1 MTRNSYVSKKKVLF
15 TTILFILFSVL
26 VVKADA
32 FSSSE
37 ENQKIAVNPNFIWS
51 EDSIVGINPDNIN
64 ITTDDEGDTPVIHY
78 IVQEGDTLEK
88 ISKEFWVPEKKLKEL
103 NKLWDSVQ
111 VGQKLIV
118 SDNEEGILYVV
129 KKEWSLKLFSEF
141 YRLNIEDL
149 MTLNYISDDS
159 EMLYPG
165 QELFINVTEARAY
178 DIGLLEKA
186 QPVLPKDE
194 VIKPKTTKKTTTKKT
209 TTTNT
214 NTSNNNNN
222 NWGAVTSEVTT
233 YSSWRILKQ
242 WYYNPKISNGFA
254 VGYCTWYAA
263 IKSPNI
269 FKYTSA
275 TKQDRP
281 FGGNAVNW
289 YANAKAAGLS
299 VGQSP
304 RAWAIVVYKQL
315 RSSAWHVGIVLS
327 VNSANG
333 EMTIEDMNYKG
344 RFIVTQRIDSINNPK
359 IVGYIY
365 Q

>member
-1 MTRNSYVSKKKVLF
+1 MTRNSKVSKARVLF
-15 TTILFILFSVL
+15 TSTLIFLFTVI

-32 FSSSE
+32 FSNSIE
-37 ENQKIAVNPNFIWS
+37 DQKITVNPSFIWS
-51 EDSIVGINPDNIN
+51 EDSTIGINPDNIN
-64 ITTDDEGDTPVIHY
+64 ITTDDEWEAPVIHY
-78 IVQEGDTLEK
+78 IVQEWDTLEK

-111 VGQKLIV
+111 PGQKLIV

-129 KKEWSLKLFSEF
+129 KKEWSLKLFAEF

-165 QELFINVTEARAY
+165 QEIFINVTEARAY

-194 VIKPKTTKKTTTKKT
+194 VVKPKTTTTKKT
-209 TTTNT
+209 TTTTTKTTTNNWWNT
-214 NTSNNNNN
+214 TTTTTSNTK
-222 NWGAVTSEVTT
+222 A
-233 YSSWRILKQ
+233 RILKQ
-242 WYYNPKISNGFA
+242 WYYNPKITNGFA

-275 TKQDRP
+275 TKQERP

-289 YANAKAAGLS
+289 YENARKAGFS
-299 VGQSP
+299 VGQTARP
-304 RAWAIVVYKQL
+304 GAIVVYKNL
-315 RSSAWHVGIVLS
+315 RSSAGHVGIVIS
-327 VNSANG
+327 VDSAAG
-333 EMTIEDMNYKG
+333 EFVVEDMNYAG
-344 RFIVTQRIDSINNPK
+344 RFIVTQRIDSLSNSK

>member
-1 MTRNSYVSKKKVLF
+1 MTRNSRVSKTRILF
-15 TTILFILFSVL
+15 TSLIIFLFTII
-26 VVKADA
+26 VVRADA
-32 FSSSE
+32 FSNSIE
-37 ENQKIAVNPNFIWS
+37 DQRIKVNPNFIWS
-51 EDSIVGINPDNIN
+51 EDDVIGINPDNIN

-78 IVQEGDTLEK
+78 IVQEWDTIEK
-88 ISKEFWVPEKKLKEL
+88 ISKEFWVPEKRLKEL

-111 VGQKLIV
+111 PGQKLIV
-118 SDNEEGILYVV
+118 SDNEEWILYVV
-129 KKEWSLKLFSEF
+129 KKERSLKLFSEF
-141 YRLNIEDL
+141 YRLNINDL

-165 QELFINVTEARAY
+165 QELFINVTEQRAY
-178 DIGLLEKA
+178 DIWLLEKA
-186 QPVLPKDE
+186 QPILPKDE
-194 VIKPKTTKKTTTKKT
+194 VVKPIVKKKQTTTKT
-209 TTTNT
+209 TTTKT
-214 NTSNNNNN
+214 NN
-222 NWGAVTSEVTT
+222 NWWTTTTTTQVTT
-233 YSSWRILKQ
+233 PSWNSRILKQ
-242 WYYNPKISNGFA
+242 WYYNPKISNWFA

-269 FKYTSA
+269 FKYISA

-289 YANAKAAGLS
+289 YSNAKAAWFS

-304 RAWAIVVYKQL
+304 RPGAIVVYKNL

-327 VNSANG
+327 VNSAAW
-333 EMTIEDMNYKG
+333 EMTIEDMNYAG
-344 RFIVTQRIDSINNPK
+344 RFIVTQRIDNINNPK

>member
-1 MTRNSYVSKKKVLF
+1 MTRNSKVSKTRILF
-15 TTILFILFSVL
+15 TSLIIFLFTII
-26 VVKADA
+26 VVRADA
-32 FSSSE
+32 FSNSIE
-37 ENQKIAVNPNFIWS
+37 DQRIKVNPNFIWS
-51 EDSIVGINPDNIN
+51 EDDVIGINPDNIN

-78 IVQEGDTLEK
+78 IVQEWDTIEK
-88 ISKEFWVPEKKLKEL
+88 ISKEFWVPEKRLKEL

-111 VGQKLIV
+111 PGQKLIV
-118 SDNEEGILYVV
+118 SDNEEWILYVV
-129 KKEWSLKLFSEF
+129 KKERSLKLFSEF
-141 YRLNIEDL
+141 YRLNINDL

-165 QELFINVTEARAY
+165 QELFINVTEQRAY
-178 DIGLLEKA
+178 DIWLLEKA

-194 VIKPKTTKKTTTKKT
+194 VVKPIVKKKQTTTKTTATKTNNNWWT
-209 TTTNT
+209 TTTT
-214 NTSNNNNN
+214 TQ
-222 NWGAVTSEVTT
+222 VTT
-233 YSSWRILKQ
+233 PSWNSRILKQ
-242 WYYNPKISNGFA
+242 WYYNPKISNWFA

-289 YANAKAAGLS
+289 YANAKAAWFS

-304 RAWAIVVYKQL
+304 RPGAIVVYKNL

-327 VNSANG
+327 VNSASW
-333 EMTIEDMNYKG
+333 EMTIEDMNYAG
-344 RFIVTQRIDSINNPK
+344 RFIVTQRIDNINNPK